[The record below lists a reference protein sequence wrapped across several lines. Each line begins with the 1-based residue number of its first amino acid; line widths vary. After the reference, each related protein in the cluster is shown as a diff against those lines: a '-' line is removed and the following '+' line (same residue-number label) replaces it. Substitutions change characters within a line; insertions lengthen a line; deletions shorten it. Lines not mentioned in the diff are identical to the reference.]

1 MSARLADHPKA
12 FTRTRKLPLPTLVG
26 ALLSMR
32 NQAQQ
37 AMLDAFFGSLAERSQ
52 GNACDELGWQRGV
65 SGRGFA
71 KARSH
76 LDHRCLDGL
85 NTRLVKQA
93 DAMGLVA
100 RWNGLRVVAGDASAL
115 MPALRP
121 CHTRTRLA
129 GAHQQL
135 FSLVLPGCDLTLHAS
150 VHGLTVPERQM
161 LFEALDALGPD
172 DVLVLD
178 RGYPAGWLVALL
190 NERGIR
196 YCMRCDKANGWV
208 AMRALLHSGQDEMT
222 VTLRAP
228 GRQDALDY
236 ECSGQP
242 PTVRLVRVVC
252 PNGRVQVVATN
263 LPAENFPCAVFAELY
278 HQRWRIEEGYKRLK
292 HRAKLESMSGLTQ
305 QALLVDVAAKVLAD
319 NMGSLLCLAA
329 GEQGDLAGR
338 RRVCNRAYAA
348 PLLQRVLPRVVL
360 GIGCLLDL
368 LEQTIQM
375 LAANTHR
382 RVQGRAQP
390 RPRRKFK
397 PHPHMAY
404 KG

>member
-1 MSARLADHPKA
+1 M
-12 FTRTRKLPLPTLVG
+12 LVG

-37 AMLDAFFGSLAERSQ
+37 AMLDAFFGSLEPSP
-52 GNACDELGWQRGV
+52 GEGLDWQRGV

-71 KARSH
+71 KARSR
-76 LDHRCLDGL
+76 LDPQCLSGL
-85 NTRLVKQA
+85 NTWLVEQA

-100 RWNGLRVVAGDASAL
+100 RWHGLRVVAGDASAL
-115 MPALRP
+115 MPAIRP
-121 CHTRTRLA
+121 CRTRTRLA

-150 VHGLTVPERQM
+150 VHGLQVAERQM

-196 YCMRCDKANGWV
+196 YCIRCDKANGWV
-208 AMRALLHSGQDEMT
+208 AMRALLHSGEDQAT
-222 VTLRAP
+222 VTLRP
-228 GRQDALDY
+228 PDRQDALDY
-236 ECSGQP
+236 ECSGRAPQ
-242 PTVRLVRVVC
+242 VRLVRVVC

-263 LPAENFPCAVFAELY
+263 LPAESFPCGWFADLY

-292 HRAKLESMSGLTQ
+292 HRAKLESVSGLTQ
-305 QALLVDVAAKVLAD
+305 HALLVDVAAKVLAD
-319 NMGSLLCLAA
+319 NMGSLLCQAA
-329 GEQGDLAGR
+329 GEQADLAGR
-338 RRVCNRAYAA
+338 QRVCNRAYAA

-360 GIGCLLDL
+360 ALHGCAQLLATVI
-368 LEQTIQM
+368 EM

-382 RVQGRAQP
+382 RVKGRSQP
-390 RPRRKFK
+390 RPKRKSK

>member
-1 MSARLADHPKA
+1 M
-12 FTRTRKLPLPTLVG
+12 PTLVG

-37 AMLDAFFGSLAERSQ
+37 AMLDAFFGSLSEQHVDGVA
-52 GNACDELGWQRGV
+52 WQRGV
-65 SGRGFA
+65 SDRGFA
-71 KARSH
+71 KARNC
-76 LDHRCLDGL
+76 LAPRCLQGL
-85 NTRLVKQA
+85 NTWLVAQA
-93 DAMGLVA
+93 DATGLVE
-100 RWNGLRVVAGDASAL
+100 RWHGLRVVAGDASAL
-115 MPALRP
+115 MPAIRP
-121 CHTRTRLA
+121 CHTRSRLA

-150 VHGLTVPERQM
+150 VHGLQVPERQM

-190 NERGIR
+190 NQRGIR
-196 YCMRCDKANGWV
+196 YCMRCDKTNGWV
-208 AMRALLHSGQDEMT
+208 AMQALLRSGKDEAL
-222 VTLRAP
+222 VTLKAP

-252 PNGRVQVVATN
+252 PNARVQVVATN
-263 LPAENFPCAVFAELY
+263 LQAEGFPCAVFADLY
-278 HQRWRIEEGYKRLK
+278 HQRWRIEEGFKRLK
-292 HRAKLESMSGLTQ
+292 HRAKLESASGLTQ
-305 QALLVDVAAKVLAD
+305 HALLVDVAAKVLAD
-319 NMGSLLCLAA
+319 NMGTLLCRGADA
-329 GEQGDLAGR
+329 HADLKGR
-338 RRVCNRAYAA
+338 ERVCNRSYAA
-348 PLLQRVLPRVVL
+348 ARLQRVLPRVVL
-360 GIGCLLDL
+360 GLGCLAEL
-368 LEQTIQM
+368 QQQAIQM

-382 RVQGRAQP
+382 RVKGRTQP